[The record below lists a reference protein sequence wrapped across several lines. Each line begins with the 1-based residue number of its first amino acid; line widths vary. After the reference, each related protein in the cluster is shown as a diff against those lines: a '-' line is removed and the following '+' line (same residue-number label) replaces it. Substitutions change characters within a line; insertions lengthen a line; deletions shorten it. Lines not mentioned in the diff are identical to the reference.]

1 MIAKTNIFRI
11 IGATLLLAGFIGV
24 FVASP
29 EPVRIIP
36 LEDGSATAVPR
47 IAWAAGCAEVSL
59 LLGLGFLIAPSIF
72 KGR

>member
-1 MIAKTNIFRI
+1 MITKRNIFRV

-24 FVASP
+24 FIASP
-29 EPVRIIP
+29 EPVRIIT

-47 IAWAAGCAEVSL
+47 IPWAAGCVEVSL
-59 LLGLGFLIAPSIF
+59 LIGLGFLIAPSIF